1 MTDVTALHFSND
13 VANHRY
19 EARHGDDLAAYV
31 EYSQLANGVL
41 FSHTEVVPAFE
52 GKGVGSAIAR
62 HVLDSARADGQSVI
76 PACQFIAAYIRKHP
90 EYVDLVQPQVRAAF
104 RI

>member
-1 MTDVTALHFSND
+1 MTDVPALHFSNN
-13 VANHRY
+13 VENHRY
-19 EARHGDDLAAYV
+19 EAHQGETLAAYV

-41 FSHTEVVPAFE
+41 FSHTEVLPAFE

-62 HVLDSARADGQSVI
+62 HVLDSARADAQMVI
-76 PACQFIAAYIRKHP
+76 PACQFIAGYIRKHR

-104 RI
+104 KI

>member
-1 MTDVTALHFSND
+1 MTATPALHFSNN
-13 VANHRY
+13 VESHRY
-19 EARHGDDLAAYV
+19 EAHRGDALAAFV
-31 EYSQLANGVL
+31 EYSQLANGIL
-41 FSHTEVVPAFE
+41 FSHTEVLPEFE
-52 GKGVGSAIAR
+52 GQGIGSAIAR

-104 RI
+104 KI